1 MFKKCDQNEPH
12 EAIGVSPSEKPDDG
26 PAAAGPLAC
35 TACAS
40 ALSLPPRSLSLS
52 AGEIIVNRCS
62 LLGKCEVTPMRC
74 LIRLTVEKKEV
85 MRKGM
90 TVEDY
95 NTMEIA

>member
-26 PAAAGPLAC
+26 PAGPRMHCLC
-35 TACAS
+35 QR
-40 ALSLPPRSLSLS
+40 PPRSLSLS

>member
-1 MFKKCDQNEPH
+1 MNLMKPK
-12 EAIGVSPSEKPDDG
+12 VSLRLRNQMTG
-26 PAAAGPLAC
+26 RPALAC